1 MSLYNQFGTDKKV
14 EKEGVILQYGNT
26 AGGKPIQIKIC
37 RAGGANVAYNKAMEA
52 KTKPYRRQLQNGTL
66 DIEVMT
72 SILRE
77 VYADTVVIGWSNVEG
92 ADGKPMAF
100 TRENVIKLFTDLP
113 ELFADVQE
121 QATNLALFRAEIN
134 EQDAKN

>member
-26 AGGKPIQIKIC
+26 DDGKPIQIKIC

-113 ELFADVQE
+113 ELFTDVQD

>member
-26 AGGKPIQIKIC
+26 DDGKPIQIKIC

-66 DIEVMT
+66 DMEVMT

-92 ADGKPMAF
+92 ADGKPMPF

-113 ELFADVQE
+113 ELFADVQD

-134 EQDAKN
+134 EQDVKN

>member
-26 AGGKPIQIKIC
+26 DDGKPIQIKIC
-37 RAGGANVAYNKAMEA
+37 RAGGANVAYNKAMET

>member
-26 AGGKPIQIKIC
+26 ADGKPIQIKIC

-92 ADGKPMAF
+92 ADGKSMAF

-134 EQDAKN
+134 EQDVKN

>member
-1 MSLYNQFGTDKKV
+1 
-14 EKEGVILQYGNT
+14 
-26 AGGKPIQIKIC
+26 
-37 RAGGANVAYNKAMEA
+37 
-52 KTKPYRRQLQNGTL
+52 
-66 DIEVMT
+66 MT

-113 ELFADVQE
+113 ELFADVQD

>member
-26 AGGKPIQIKIC
+26 DDGKPIQIKIC
-37 RAGGANVAYNKAMEA
+37 RAGGANTAYNRAMEA

-77 VYADTVVIGWSNVEG
+77 VYADTVVIGWSNVEDK
-92 ADGKPMAF
+92 DGKPMPF
-100 TRENVIKLFTDLP
+100 NRDNVIKLFSELP

>member
-1 MSLYNQFGTDKKV
+1 MSLYSQFGTDKKV
-14 EKEGVILQYGNT
+14 EQEGVFLQYGT
-26 AGGKPIQIKIC
+26 TKDGKPIQIKIC
-37 RAGGANVAYNKAMEA
+37 RAGGANTAYNRAMEA

-66 DIEVMT
+66 DMEVMT

-77 VYADTVVIGWSNVEG
+77 VYADTVVIGWSNIED
-92 ADGKPMAF
+92 ADGKPMPF
-100 TRENVIKLFTDLP
+100 NRDNVIKLFTDLP

-121 QATNLALFRAEIN
+121 QATNLALFRVEIN

>member
-26 AGGKPIQIKIC
+26 DDGKPIQIKIC
-37 RAGGANVAYNKAMEA
+37 RAGGANTAYNRAMEA

-66 DIEVMT
+66 DMEVMT

-92 ADGKPMAF
+92 KDGKPMPF
-100 TRENVIKLFTDLP
+100 NRDNVIKLFSELP
-113 ELFADVQE
+113 ELFADVQD
-121 QATNLALFRAEIN
+121 QATNLALFRVEIN